1 MSQLSLFELN
11 SLVQESIGT
20 ALPDMYWVEAELM
33 EIRESRGHCYMELI
47 QKDLFSSTP
56 VARAS
61 AKCWRTQWMKVSET
75 FQKATGGNPIPGMKI
90 LLKVSVDFHPAYGFS
105 LIVDEIDPTY
115 TLGEMA
121 HKRQE
126 IIDQL
131 KEEGVFDLQREL
143 RLPLFCQ
150 RIAVVSSQTAA
161 GYQDFLNQLLNNG
174 YGLKF
179 YPTIFPAVMQGELI
193 EQSVIKQLNE
203 INNRLEEFDCVVI
216 IRGGGATSDMS
227 GFDSLPLAENVANFP
242 IPIITG
248 IGHERDECVL
258 DLISFQKVKTPTA
271 AAAFLVSNLADV
283 LYRVDAAKDTILAN
297 IALLV
302 ERQKTH
308 FKQLSTS
315 ISMHARLYRSQ
326 EESNIE
332 KLQLNITS
340 ILQQMLFREKYRLQL
355 ISQKVDNMDPHLM
368 LKRGYSITLLD
379 GKILRDASTVVEGQE
394 IETVLEKGKIKS
406 QVK

>member
-1 MSQLSLFELN
+1 MNQLSLFELN
-11 SLVQESIGT
+11 SMVQESIET
-20 ALPDMYWVEAELM
+20 ALPDLYWVEAELM

-75 FQKATGGNPIPGMKI
+75 FQKATGGYPVSGMK
-90 LLKVSVDFHPAYGFS
+90 LMLKVSVDFHPAYGYA
-105 LIVDEIDPTY
+105 LIVEEIDPTY

-308 FKQLSTS
+308 LKQLSTS

-340 ILQQMLFREKYRLQL
+340 MLQQMLFREKYRLQL